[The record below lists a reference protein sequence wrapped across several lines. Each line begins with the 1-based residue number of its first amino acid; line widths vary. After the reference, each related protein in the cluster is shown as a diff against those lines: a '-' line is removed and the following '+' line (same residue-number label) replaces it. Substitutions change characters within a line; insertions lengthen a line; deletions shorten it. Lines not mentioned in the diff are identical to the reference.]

1 MPKKKESFSE
11 IENFNVENLI
21 VMNGYVV
28 VKPDAQSE
36 GSFYGEVVSFGSIN
50 PLRLS
55 IGEKVYF
62 DHSKATKISK
72 DLYALKFDDIIARN
86 APQNSPA
93 KTLLVEESAE
103 EELIQ
108 EEEEQLSSIIVE
120 IPTPVVETPVAN
132 NPPINPQVPAVNPPS
147 YNVTKSYQPKKTPAP
162 TGVKHVDKP
171 IRK

>member
-1 MPKKKESFSE
+1 MPKKKELFSE
-11 IENFNVENLI
+11 IQNLNVENLVI
-21 VMNGYVV
+21 INGYVV
-28 VKPDAQSE
+28 VKPDGQSE
-36 GSFYGEVVSFGSIN
+36 ESFSGEVVSFGSIN

-55 IGEKVYF
+55 IGEKIYF

-86 APQNSPA
+86 VIQNAAA
-93 KTLLVEESAE
+93 KTLLLED
-103 EELIQ
+103 
-108 EEEEQLSSIIVE
+108 EQSNSIIVD